1 MAQVQYARGR
11 DRRRLRCD
19 GQRHGEA
26 GLNRRFVC
34 DAGLTLRKRRE
45 LSADHFT
52 YCAHATRQNGC
63 QESFAMNARTI
74 AQGKSAPVSPR
85 FDRKFIE
92 DHKLLERY
100 LENKL
105 PFKGARDLEEWCRE
119 HPDYLNELK
128 LSERAHASLKLLE
141 ASGRPQDL
149 GEPKPPWWKSI
160 YVLIG
165 LSSAAFISLI
175 ACWVLAGKYSVLQG
189 KLDDTKRVI
198 SQGPL
203 VQPAA
208 ERAIA
213 VTPDHAPGINRAR
226 IKLSRTA
233 PLLMDVH
240 IDLGYTQKLTQFR
253 VVVDK
258 QDQGRALVLNNVL
271 KDSNGELRVT
281 LNSTGLSAGLYTVRI
296 EALPPRGIPLP
307 IGWLILE
314 VQ

>member
-1 MAQVQYARGR
+1 MPIISHIARARPGKIA
-11 DRRRLRCD
+11 
-19 GQRHGEA
+19 GQEI
-26 GLNRRFVC
+26 
-34 DAGLTLRKRRE
+34 
-45 LSADHFT
+45 
-52 YCAHATRQNGC
+52 
-63 QESFAMNARTI
+63 FAMNARTI

-105 PFKGARDLEEWCRE
+105 PVKGARDLEQWCRE

-128 LSERAHASLKLLE
+128 LSERAHASIKLLE

-149 GEPKPPWWKSI
+149 GEPTPPWWKSI

-165 LSSAAFISLI
+165 LGAAAFVCLV
-175 ACWVLAGKYSVLQG
+175 AFWVLAGKYSLLQG
-189 KLDDTKRVI
+189 RLEDTKRVM

-203 VQPAA
+203 VQPAT
-208 ERAIA
+208 EKAIL
-213 VTPDHAPGINRAR
+213 VSPDHAPGIGRAR
-226 IKLSRTA
+226 IQLSRAA

-253 VVVDK
+253 LFVDK
-258 QDQGRALVLNNVL
+258 QDQGRALVLNNLL

-281 LNSTGLSAGLYTVRI
+281 LNSTGLSAGIYNVRI
-296 EALPPRGIPLP
+296 EALPPRGIPIP

-314 VQ
+314 VK